1 MMNINYLALTEKLLL
16 NMIIGMK
23 KINLIVYVVLIL
35 SVLSSHLVMA
45 SSNVN
50 VRPTMN
56 GLLRPFIYL
65 NKPDPA
71 PITPFYT
78 ETGGVSNL
86 NRYRGKVV
94 LLNVWATW
102 CVPCLYELPMLDQ
115 LAVNFD
121 TQDFA
126 VVNVSIDDNGV
137 KPVKRYFKRL
147 KINNLT
153 TFIDPLA
160 RIVDAYSIKGGFPWT
175 FVINRAGEIEG
186 YIKGAAEWD
195 NPDAKNLIQYFINKR

>member
-1 MMNINYLALTEKLLL
+1 LNIILA
-16 NMIIGMK
+16 MK
-23 KINLIVYVVLIL
+23 KISLIVFAALIL
-35 SVLSSHLVMA
+35 FVSGPHSVKA
-45 SSNVN
+45 SSDVSA
-50 VRPTMN
+50 RPTMN

-78 ETGGVSNL
+78 ETGGISNL

-94 LLNVWATW
+94 LLSVWATW

-115 LAVNFD
+115 LATEFDAKNFS
-121 TQDFA
+121 
-126 VVNVSIDDNGV
+126 VVTVSIDDNGV

-147 KINNLT
+147 KIKNLP
-153 TFIDPLA
+153 TFTDPLA

-175 FVINRAGEIEG
+175 FIINRAGEIEG

-195 NPDAKNLIQYFINKR
+195 NPEAKNLIQYFIDKR